1 MNGGGK
7 AEKENT
13 PSEANLQEEEV
24 LRGTGWGGAGRT
36 GRGWVGTTGRGVPRA
51 RGWVHA
57 RPRASHYCISFEDF
71 PETFVSR
78 MLSFVCPGC

>member
-24 LRGTGWGGAGRT
+24 LRGTGWGARGARAGAGGSST
-36 GRGWVGTTGRGVPRA
+36 GRGRPEGAGLG
-51 RGWVHA
+51 
-57 RPRASHYCISFEDF
+57 PRASACLWLLHKF
-71 PETFVSR
+71 
-78 MLSFVCPGC
+78 

>member
-24 LRGTGWGGAGRT
+24 QRGAGWES
-36 GRGWVGTTGRGVPRA
+36 RGARGGGCAKGRGVPRA
-51 RGWVHA
+51 RGCVHA
-57 RPRASHYCISFEDF
+57 RPRASHCI
-71 PETFVSR
+71 TF
-78 MLSFVCPGC
+78 

>member
-24 LRGTGWGGAGRT
+24 RRGGRLGVSGRTGWGRAK
-36 GRGWVGTTGRGVPRA
+36 GRGVPRA
-51 RGWVHA
+51 RGCVHE
-57 RPRASHYCISFEDF
+57 RPHASHCI
-71 PETFVSR
+71 TF
-78 MLSFVCPGC
+78 

>member
-24 LRGTGWGGAGRT
+24 LRGVRQLRGRGAQGVGGGCHGTPGPEGAGL
-36 GRGWVGTTGRGVPRA
+36 G
-51 RGWVHA
+51 
-57 RPRASHYCISFEDF
+57 PRASECLGLLHNF
-71 PETFVSR
+71 
-78 MLSFVCPGC
+78 

>member
-24 LRGTGWGGAGRT
+24 LRGAGLGGSGRT
-36 GRGWVGTTGRGVPRA
+36 GKGGATGRGVPRA
-51 RGWVHA
+51 RGCVHA
-57 RPRASHYCISFEDF
+57 RPPASHCITFEDF
-71 PETFVSR
+71 PETF
-78 MLSFVCPGC
+78 CK

>member
-24 LRGTGWGGAGRT
+24 RRGTGWG
-36 GRGWVGTTGRGVPRA
+36 A
-51 RGWVHA
+51 RGA
-57 RPRASHYCISFEDF
+57 RAGGGWLYHGTRRPEGSRLSPRASAC
-71 PETFVSR
+71 
-78 MLSFVCPGC
+78 LPGLHKF

>member
-24 LRGTGWGGAGRT
+24 RRGTGWGARGARAG
-36 GRGWVGTTGRGVPRA
+36 GVVVPRDA
-51 RGWVHA
+51 ASGGLPAESTRV
-57 RPRASHYCISFEDF
+57 RVPPRIA
-71 PETFVSR
+71 
-78 MLSFVCPGC
+78 

>member
-24 LRGTGWGGAGRT
+24 RRGAGWESRGARGGGAPRDAASR
-36 GRGWVGTTGRGVPRA
+36 GRGA
-51 RGWVHA
+51 
-57 RPRASHYCISFEDF
+57 
-71 PETFVSR
+71 VSTRVR
-78 MLSFVCPGC
+78 MPPIA

>member
-24 LRGTGWGGAGRT
+24 QRGAGWESRGARGGGGAPRDAAS
-36 GRGWVGTTGRGVPRA
+36 RGLGAVSTRVRVPPIA
-51 RGWVHA
+51 
-57 RPRASHYCISFEDF
+57 
-71 PETFVSR
+71 
-78 MLSFVCPGC
+78 